1 MKNAFEN
8 VQHQPEEKL
17 TSEEKF
23 KIAKEK
29 HPDPRSFMDKVKHS
43 AQEAAPVQ
51 DWLEKR
57 AENMVKES
65 GVNEVIGEYG
75 AEEKIKIADI
85 GGGTQHIEKEIIK
98 NNPGKN
104 VSTVGIDLKDYA
116 SGAVSGSGE
125 RKKIHTVFGSGQEL
139 PIKKKS
145 VDVATSYFTFQ
156 ELSDEDQEKMLD
168 EMIRIIKDDGK
179 LIIVDEPL
187 RGMTEEG
194 IFARAK
200 NILRNVSVSEYNV
213 HSGEEWRDLFEK
225 KGLRIVEKKEF
236 REDGKE
242 VDEENL
248 AQFFSYIVEK
258 AEKKTEN

>member
-1 MKNAFEN
+1 MKNSFEIA
-8 VQHQPEEKL
+8 QDRETEL

-23 KIAKEK
+23 NLAKKK
-29 HPDPRSFMDKVKHS
+29 HPDPRSFMDKIKHS
-43 AQEAAPVQ
+43 IQEAAPVQ

-65 GVNEVIGEYG
+65 GVNEVIEGYD
-75 AEEKIKIADI
+75 AEEKIRIADI

-116 SGAVSGSGE
+116 SGAISGSGE
-125 RKKIHTVFGSGQEL
+125 GKKINTVFGSGQEL
-139 PIKKKS
+139 PIKEKS
-145 VDVATSYFTFQ
+145 VDVATSFFTFQ
-156 ELSDEDQEKMLD
+156 ELSHEDQEKMLD

-179 LIIVDEPL
+179 IIIVDEPPQ
-187 RGMTEEG
+187 GMTEEG

-200 NILRNVSVSEYNV
+200 NILRNVNVSEYNV

-225 KGLRIVEKKEF
+225 KGLKIVDKKEF

-242 VDEENL
+242 VDEKNP

-258 AEKKTEN
+258 AEKKIEN